1 MNYRGRFAPT
11 PSGPLHFGSVV
22 AALGSWVD
30 ARAHG
35 GEWHLRIDDLDPP
48 RVAEGA
54 ARSIVETLEHLG
66 LTWDGPVVRQS
77 ERATAYADAL
87 GVLARRAHLYRCT
100 CTRRDIAASGLPGIE
115 GPRYPGTCR
124 QRAEVYPGPGAWR
137 IDVRDAVVAFD
148 DLLQGPIMQDL
159 DAALGDFVLRRSDG
173 VHAYHLA
180 CVVDD
185 AAAGF
190 THVVRGADL
199 IDSTPRQIF
208 LQRLLDL
215 PQPAYLHLP
224 VAVDAMGHKL
234 SKQTLA
240 APVDTDTP
248 SATLVRAAAFL
259 GHVPPPD
266 LTTAPPADLLEWAV
280 RHWDRSRLPR
290 MRAAPMPEPP
300 APSVLS
306 GNPDFLLHRK
316 KNP

>member
-1 MNYRGRFAPT
+1 MTPSSYRGRFAPT

-22 AALGSWVD
+22 AALGSWLD

-54 ARSIVETLEHLG
+54 TDSILETLEHLG
-66 LTWDGPVVRQS
+66 LVWDGPVVRQS
-77 ERATAYADAL
+77 ERTEAYADAL
-87 GVLARRAHLYRCT
+87 SQLARHAHLYRCT
-100 CTRRDIAASGLPGIE
+100 CSRRAIQDAGLPGIE

-124 QRAEVYPGPGAWR
+124 GRPDVFPGPGAWR
-137 IDVRDAVVAFD
+137 IEVRDAVIAFD
-148 DLLQGPIMQDL
+148 DLLQGPIHQDL
-159 DAALGDFVLRRSDG
+159 ETAVGDFILRRSDG
-173 VHAYHLA
+173 IYAYHLA

-208 LQRLLDL
+208 LQRLLGL
-215 PQPAYLHLP
+215 PEPAYLHLP
-224 VAVDAMGHKL
+224 VALDAAGHKL

-240 APVDTDTP
+240 APVNRDAP

-259 GHVPPPD
+259 GHTPPEAVA
-266 LTTAPPADLLEWAV
+266 TAAPGELLAWAI

-290 MRAAPMPEPP
+290 ALAALAP
-300 APSVLS
+300 AC
-306 GNPDFLLHRK
+306 RET
-316 KNP
+316 

>member
-1 MNYRGRFAPT
+1 MTYRGRFAPT

-22 AALGSWVD
+22 AALGSWLD

-54 ARSIVETLEHLG
+54 DRSIVETLERLG

-77 ERATAYADAL
+77 DRAEAYADAMSQ
-87 GVLARRAHLYRCT
+87 LARRAHLYRCT
-100 CTRRDIAASGLPGIE
+100 CSRRAIAEAGLPGIE

-124 QRAEVYPGPGAWR
+124 RRADVYPGPGSWR
-137 IDVRDAVVAFD
+137 IEVSNAVVAFD
-148 DLLQGPIMQDL
+148 DLLQGPVTQDL
-159 DAALGDFVLRRSDG
+159 ETAVGDFVVRRSDG

-208 LQRLLDL
+208 LQRLLGL
-215 PQPAYLHLP
+215 PDPVYLHLP
-224 VAVDAMGHKL
+224 VAVDTMGHKL

-240 APVDTDTP
+240 APVSMDP
-248 SATLVRAAAFL
+248 PLATLAMAAAFL
-259 GHVPPPD
+259 GHAPPSD
-266 LTTAPPADLLEWAV
+266 LAAAPPADLLAWAV
-280 RHWDRSRLPR
+280 RQWDRSLLPR
-290 MRAAPMPEPP
+290 ARTAP
-300 APSVLS
+300 L
-306 GNPDFLLHRK
+306 PDGKALH
-316 KNP
+316 PL